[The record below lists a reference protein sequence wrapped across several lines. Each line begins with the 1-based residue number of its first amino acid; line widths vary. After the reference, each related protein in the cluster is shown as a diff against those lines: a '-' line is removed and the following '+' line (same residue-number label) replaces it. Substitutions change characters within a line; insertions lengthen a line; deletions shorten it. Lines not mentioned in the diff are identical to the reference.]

1 MIRFLNA
8 YFPSRTVLLGISEAC
23 LIAMAFVGASLARLG
38 TGDATVMLG
47 YEQGLLKISV
57 VSTAFVICM
66 YYFDLY
72 DSSILGNRRELLT
85 RLIQVFGTVCIF
97 LAFLYYVY
105 PPLELGRGIL
115 AIGLSLGA
123 VMLFFWRRLFLMVN
137 ALPQFA
143 DRTLIFGD
151 SAITDL
157 LTTEL
162 QTRPELGM
170 RIVGQL
176 KCPENS
182 TGRQAG
188 VSYEEEVEA
197 LLSSVQPYKPDRVIV
212 AFSERRGKLP
222 VEALLQLKGCGV
234 TIQDGIDLF
243 EAITGKVHIEALRA
257 SCLLFSPS
265 FRISRPLL
273 IYKRTASLVLSAIG
287 LVLAFPLMVLA
298 AIAIRLDSV
307 GPVIFQQRR
316 VGRGG
321 ELFTVYKFRTMVN
334 CADDGDNHRPAE
346 ISDLRFTRV
355 GRWLRRMRIDELPQL
370 INILRGDMHFVGP
383 RPFVINQEQEC
394 VESIPFYRQR
404 WVVRP
409 GATGWAQVNRGYNVT
424 IDDNKEKL
432 AYDLFYIKNISIGL
446 DVLILFKTLKIL
458 LLGRGSR

>member
-1 MIRFLNA
+1 
-8 YFPSRTVLLGISEAC
+8 
-23 LIAMAFVGASLARLG
+23 MAFVGASLARLG

-212 AFSERRGKLP
+212 AFSERRGKVARRGFATAERLWRDNSGRHRF
-222 VEALLQLKGCGV
+222 VRGNNGKSSHRGAARK
-234 TIQDGIDLF
+234 LF
-243 EAITGKVHIEALRA
+243 VIL
-257 SCLLFSPS
+257 
-265 FRISRPLL
+265 
-273 IYKRTASLVLSAIG
+273 SLVSN
-287 LVLAFPLMVLA
+287 FA
-298 AIAIRLDSV
+298 A
-307 GPVIFQQRR
+307 P
-316 VGRGG
+316 
-321 ELFTVYKFRTMVN
+321 
-334 CADDGDNHRPAE
+334 
-346 ISDLRFTRV
+346 
-355 GRWLRRMRIDELPQL
+355 
-370 INILRGDMHFVGP
+370 INL
-383 RPFVINQEQEC
+383 
-394 VESIPFYRQR
+394 
-404 WVVRP
+404 
-409 GATGWAQVNRGYNVT
+409 
-424 IDDNKEKL
+424 
-432 AYDLFYIKNISIGL
+432 
-446 DVLILFKTLKIL
+446 
-458 LLGRGSR
+458 